1 MHCKIF
7 VSQNVCILKFCQLAS
22 VSTKYKESILIFE
35 RVFHAF
41 SALLIV
47 LLCLFQWNRIDSNYH
62 PSNAHEVENAP
73 NKNADK
79 SFVNDYQNS
88 YYQTTSFFKKP
99 SSIASKE
106 KIIMVRFKKNHL
118 TVRKHTWPSQKTY
131 FFKKRA
137 EFKVCE
143 HYLSN
148 LSQLSFKCFLQ
159 HHQSSITSFFTHQ

>member
-7 VSQNVCILKFCQLAS
+7 VSQNVCILQFCQLAS

-35 RVFHAF
+35 KVFHAF

-88 YYQTTSFFKKP
+88 SHQTTSFFKKP

-118 TVRKHTWPSQKTY
+118 TMFW
-131 FFKKRA
+131 KKQQ
-137 EFKVCE
+137 
-143 HYLSN
+143 N
-148 LSQLSFKCFLQ
+148 
-159 HHQSSITSFFTHQ
+159 

>member
-1 MHCKIF
+1 M
-7 VSQNVCILKFCQLAS
+7 AS

-47 LLCLFQWNRIDSNYH
+47 LFCIFQWNRIDSNYH

-73 NKNADK
+73 NKNVDK
-79 SFVNDYQNS
+79 SYVNDYQNAS
-88 YYQTTSFFKKP
+88 HHVTSFFKKS

-118 TVRKHTWPSQKTY
+118 TV
-131 FFKKRA
+131 
-137 EFKVCE
+137 EKVN
-143 HYLSN
+143 LKSSN
-148 LSQLSFKCFLQ
+148 FVGFLV
-159 HHQSSITSFFTHQ
+159 H